1 MKKSD
6 FVIAI
11 VLGLAVVLAVK
22 YFQPQEP
29 EQQVLELPPRQP
41 VVAAPPPAIRHPV
54 PEHPPQIEPPVA
66 EPAATGPEAQQEEPA
81 AEVAETVPENPL
93 PGLDHSD
100 DRLKQD
106 LYTLAARQTL
116 ESLFNLDQVIRRF
129 VVTVDNLPRKH
140 LLHSRYRSNR
150 MVRGRLQVGK
160 DSQGLYLRE
169 ANFTRYDTFVDLLE
183 SMDSNRLVALY
194 LHYYPL
200 MQTAYEDLG
209 YPAAYFNDRLIDII
223 DHLLETPD
231 IEGRIALVQPHVL
244 YKYADPELEALS
256 AGQKVLIRI
265 GPRNAARVKSKLREL
280 RQALS

>member
-6 FVIAI
+6 FVVAI
-11 VLGLAVVLAVK
+11 VLGLGVVLVVK

-29 EQQVLELPPRQP
+29 EQEVLELPPRQP
-41 VVAAPPPAIRHPV
+41 LVAVQPPAIRHPV

-66 EPAATGPEAQQEEPA
+66 EPATTGPEPQQEEPA
-81 AEVAETVPENPL
+81 AEAAATVPENPL
-93 PGLDHSD
+93 LPLDDSD

-106 LYTLAARQTL
+106 LYMLAARQTL
-116 ESLFNLDQVIRRF
+116 ESLFNLNRIIRRF

-169 ANFTRYDTFVDLLE
+169 ANFARYDTFVDLLE

-200 MQTAYEDLG
+200 IQEAYEDLG
-209 YPAAYFNDRLIDII
+209 YPSAYFNDRLIDVI
-223 DHLLETPD
+223 DQLLATPD
-231 IEGRIALVQPHVL
+231 IDGRIALVQPHVL